1 MFSPNIC
8 SGSMQFNT
16 IYINN
21 ISKEIDQSIVDAIST
36 TSLLD
41 QSNNSDTIPDRVHS
55 LITNTGTINPYFIL
69 NGPCEWFASWSD
81 TRINFSR
88 HTEVYF
94 FLYEV
99 LTVWQNHSRYNCP
112 VGSIEKDC
120 IINEFEMIDT
130 WCKKHNVS
138 KYKIFTN
145 EYRMKEQLQQTKY
158 ANWAIYPLDT
168 FSLSYSSHKR
178 QPSQGAPYE
187 IKHKLNCFTYRWDQH
202 RHSAVAILHDIM
214 PEDSVMTHFHN
225 TDDCILKYPLD
236 NSKYFKSYTRGCNDL
251 MNHLPLVVDEPI
263 ETKAV
268 SMREWLNPGTVTINN
283 IGTVDPL
290 EDAYWNSFAS
300 VVCETN
306 YEYPWG
312 QISEKTINP
321 MKQGSPIL
329 LLAGPHSLELLQ
341 QWGLKTFHE
350 FWDEGYDN
358 ELDPVKR
365 MDKVFDIVTDISNL
379 SYHELE
385 VIKKHMKPL
394 LVHNR
399 NLIRTGEMRNNIIK
413 ALQ

>member
-36 TSLLD
+36 TSPLD

-55 LITNTGTINPYFIL
+55 LITSTGTTNPYFIL

-168 FSLSYSSHKR
+168 FSLSYSSHKK
-178 QPSQGAPYE
+178 QPSQGA
-187 IKHKLNCFTYRWDQH
+187 
-202 RHSAVAILHDIM
+202 
-214 PEDSVMTHFHN
+214 
-225 TDDCILKYPLD
+225 LD
-236 NSKYFKSYTRGCNDL
+236 NSKYFESYTRGCNDL
-251 MNHLPLVVDEPI
+251 MNHLPLVVNEPI

-268 SMREWLNPGTVTINN
+268 SMRDWLNPSTGTINN

-290 EDAYWNSFAS
+290 EDLYWNSFAS

-321 MKQGSPIL
+321 MKQGSPVL